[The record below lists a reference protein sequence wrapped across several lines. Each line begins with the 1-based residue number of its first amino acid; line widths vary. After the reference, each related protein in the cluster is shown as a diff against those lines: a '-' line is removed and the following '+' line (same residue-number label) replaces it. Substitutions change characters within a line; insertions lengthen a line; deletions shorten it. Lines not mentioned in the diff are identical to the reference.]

1 MATTSAT
8 PVPVP
13 TESSPSKG
21 STSSTGEAPWVNRYR
36 TFCYRLV
43 GSRFERSSESVELG
57 GRLKQAGVNI
67 TPGMARAVLLVTTL
81 IAVVVMF
88 AVSFVLF
95 HLVMRNPLWYAYVLL
110 LTGIAFAAV
119 AGGFRFLVGSR
130 IANRKDQ
137 LERELPFSLSEL
149 SVLASTGMSPIQL
162 VRRMAQRQHD
172 PAMTQE
178 FKNVI
183 YLADVQGKD
192 LITALSET
200 ARECPSTAVRESFW
214 DLANM
219 IHQGGDLD
227 EYLRNKSDDIL
238 KLRRL
243 VQHEFIERLTTFLD
257 MYVSLVVVGVLMI
270 AVGAFLI
277 NSFGSS
283 IDGLDANTLLLL
295 LTFGLVPIAVTMT
308 VLLISIAYSRA
319 E

>member
-1 MATTSAT
+1 MATPSGAAAPPGKATKSETPAAT
-8 PVPVP
+8 PG
-13 TESSPSKG
+13 KG
-21 STSSTGEAPWVNRYR
+21 PWIKSYR

-43 GSRFERSSESVELG
+43 GSRFERSSDSQELSA
-57 GRLKQAGVNI
+57 RLKQAGMDI
-67 TPGMARAVLLVTTL
+67 TPGMHRAVLLVTTV
-81 IAVVVMF
+81 IAVI
-88 AVSFVLF
+88 AVLGASTVIF
-95 HLVMRNPLWYAYVLL
+95 HLLLKSALWYAYVLL
-110 LTGIAFAAV
+110 LTGITFVAV
-119 AGGFRFLVGSR
+119 AGGFRFMVRS
-130 IANRKDQ
+130 ATVNRKDQ
-137 LERELPFSLSEL
+137 LDRELPFSLSEL

-178 FKNVI
+178 FKSVV
-183 YLADVQGKD
+183 YLTDIQGKD

-200 ARECPSTAVRESFW
+200 ARDCPSTSVRESFW

-295 LTFGLVPIAVTMT
+295 LTFGLVPVAVTMT
-308 VLLISIAYSRA
+308 ILLISIAYSRA

>member
-1 MATTSAT
+1 MATTSGSVVSASSG
-8 PVPVP
+8 
-13 TESSPSKG
+13 SSPAKPPAV
-21 STSSTGEAPWVNRYR
+21 TGGESPWVARYR

-43 GSRFERSSESVELG
+43 GARYDRAAGAETLG
-57 GRLKQAGVNI
+57 EHLKQAGVNI
-67 TPGMARAVLLVTTL
+67 TPGMHRAVLLVTTVL
-81 IAVVVMF
+81 AVGTAF
-88 AVSFVLF
+88 GVSVVLF
-95 HLVMRNPLWYAYVLL
+95 GLLVHAPLWYAYVLVV
-110 LTGIAFAAV
+110 TGITFGAV
-119 AGGFRFLVGSR
+119 AGGFRFLLDTR

-137 LERELPFSLSEL
+137 LDRELPFSLSEL

-172 PAMTQE
+172 LAMTSE
-178 FKNVI
+178 FKAVI
-183 YLADVQGKD
+183 YKTDVQGKD

-200 ARECPSTAVRESFW
+200 ARECPSTPVREAFW

-257 MYVSLVVVGVLMI
+257 MYVSLVIVGVLMI

-277 NSFGSS
+277 NAFGSTAG
-283 IDGLDANTLLLL
+283 GLDANTLLLL
-295 LTFGLVPIAVTMT
+295 LTFGLVPIAVIMT
-308 VLLISIAYSRA
+308 ILMISMAYARA

>member
-1 MATTSAT
+1 MAATSQSTAPASSKPSTPEESATTSR
-8 PVPVP
+8 
-13 TESSPSKG
+13 ES
-21 STSSTGEAPWVNRYR
+21 PWVGRYR

-43 GSRFERSSESVELG
+43 GTRFERSTESPELG
-57 GRLKQAGVNI
+57 SRLKQAGVNI
-67 TPGMARAVLLVTTL
+67 TPGMARAVLLVTTV
-81 IAVVVMF
+81 IAVV
-88 AVSFVLF
+88 AVFVVSVLIF
-95 HLVMRNPLWYAYVLL
+95 HVLLHSSLWYAYVLL
-110 LTGIAFAAV
+110 LTGITCAAV
-119 AGGFRFLVGSR
+119 AGGFRFLIGSR
-130 IANRKDQ
+130 IANRRNQ

-178 FKNVI
+178 FKSVI
-183 YLADVQGKD
+183 YSTDVQGKD

-200 ARECPSTAVRESFW
+200 ARECPSTPVRESFW

-257 MYVSLVVVGVLMI
+257 MYVTLVIVGVLMI

-283 IDGLDANTLLLL
+283 VDGLDANSLLLL
-295 LTFGLVPIAVTMT
+295 LTFGLVPLAVIMT
-308 VLLISIAYSRA
+308 ILLISVAYARA